1 MLRKHKKTKMI
12 LFSLTILPV
21 ILLTGCNTKINNTN
35 TKSIPVNTAA
45 VIEKSI
51 PIYIDSFGNLSA
63 DSTVDIKTQV
73 SGKLI
78 KTYFDSGESV
88 KRGTLLAE
96 IDPETYQ
103 TQYDYDRAQLT
114 NAVADYNL
122 KKYYVQKNQKIA
134 SSGALAAQNYEKMKA
149 DLEMSAANVKIYQ
162 AKVKMDKIN
171 LQYCKI
177 YSPLTGVIGL
187 SSVSAGNVVAVNETL
202 LNIKSINP
210 LWVDFTL
217 PSKNLDR
224 LKKAISNNKL
234 KVYITVH
241 SLDKYGNA
249 TVNKIYEGSLNYLN
263 NTTNK
268 TASTISLSAEI
279 PNEKLNLLPGE
290 YVNVRVILGEEKGAL
305 LIPVSAVKVGPGG
318 KYVYIVEQNNIVKQV
333 YVTTGDRYDNN
344 ILVIKGNVKAGDK
357 IVTVGQQNL
366 YPGAVASVVQPDK
379 STSKTA

>member
-217 PSKNLDR
+217 PSKNF
-224 LKKAISNNKL
+224 
-234 KVYITVH
+234 
-241 SLDKYGNA
+241 
-249 TVNKIYEGSLNYLN
+249 
-263 NTTNK
+263 
-268 TASTISLSAEI
+268 
-279 PNEKLNLLPGE
+279 
-290 YVNVRVILGEEKGAL
+290 
-305 LIPVSAVKVGPGG
+305 LI
-318 KYVYIVEQNNIVKQV
+318 
-333 YVTTGDRYDNN
+333 
-344 ILVIKGNVKAGDK
+344 KAGR
-357 IVTVGQQNL
+357 T
-366 YPGAVASVVQPDK
+366 
-379 STSKTA
+379 